1 MVEPA
6 SDEAAAP
13 EGDEQGDAS
22 DHGRHHHGDRP
33 QRPDEP
39 ATGEWP
45 PRQQPGHREPEP
57 DARSEEHTSELPSPM
72 RISHAVFCL
81 KKNKPA
87 RTTPRSLATHTHLPI
102 TQ

>member
-22 DHGRHHHGDRP
+22 DHGRHHHGERH

-39 ATGEWP
+39 ATGEGH

-57 DARSEEHTSELPSPM
+57 DAEDQRPERRSEEHTSELQSLM
-72 RISHAVFCL
+72 RISYAVFCL
-81 KKNKPA
+81 TKK
-87 RTTPRSLATHTHLPI
+87 TTEKQTKHT
-102 TQ
+102 TT